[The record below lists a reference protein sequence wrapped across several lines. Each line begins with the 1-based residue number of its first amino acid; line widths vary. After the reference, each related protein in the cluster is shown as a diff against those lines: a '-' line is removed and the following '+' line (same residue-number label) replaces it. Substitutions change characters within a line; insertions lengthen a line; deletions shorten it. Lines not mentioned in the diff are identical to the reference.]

1 MRVLTVGD
9 QSTVSKYATRRP
21 GLRSKINTQSEFN
34 FQPSNLQITNT
45 YYTKYEAISALL
57 DEHPEIVNAIHADLA
72 QALEDT
78 AVRDGRGAKFKYTS
92 DTILRIVLCQI
103 IEGASLREIVI
114 RIDDSN
120 FLRRFVRI
128 YNGPMIDFTAY
139 CKLRNCIRPQTW
151 KKINDL
157 VARTAARENRIE
169 GDKLRIDTTAVE
181 TNIHWP
187 TDSSL
192 CWDTYRTLARVIER
206 IRKIDPAVVG
216 DRRVLLKKVKR
227 LQQKIARKASSKSPR
242 SAEAVKSLYI
252 KLFGLV
258 ENMLQW
264 SGDIAEGLAAKIARH
279 RYNPVVRAMM
289 ELCLGDLVRFQAL
302 GTRVLD
308 QARRRIIQGEA
319 VPNEEKLF
327 SIFEPHTEL
336 LKRGK
341 AGKPIEFGHMIQ
353 IQQVEAKFITDY
365 EVFETKPVE
374 HELVQFAVERHK
386 ELFGTYPDQLS
397 ADKGYYQSMEQINHL
412 EKFIDVVAINKKG
425 KRTPEET
432 ERETDPAFRHA
443 QRFRAGVEGT
453 ISFLK
458 RVLGLCRCYSKGWEH
473 YAAMIG
479 ATVLAHNLL
488 ILARC

>member
-1 MRVLTVGD
+1 M
-9 QSTVSKYATRRP
+9 
-21 GLRSKINTQSEFN
+21 RSKINTQSEFN
-34 FQPSNLQITNT
+34 FQPSTLQITNE
-45 YYTKYEAISALL
+45 YYAKYEAISALL
-57 DEHPEIVNAIHADLA
+57 DEHPQIVNAIHGDLA

-78 AVRDGRGAKFKYTS
+78 AVRDGRGAKFKFTS

-120 FLRRFVRI
+120 FLRHFARL

-139 CKLRNCIRPQTW
+139 CKLRNCIRSQTW
-151 KKINDL
+151 KKVNDL
-157 VARTAARENRIE
+157 LGRAAVRENLID
-169 GDKLRIDTTAVE
+169 GDRLRIDTTAVE

-192 CWDTYRTLARVIER
+192 CWDTYRTLGRLIER
-206 IRKIDPAVVG
+206 VREVDPAVVG

-227 LQQKIARKASSKSPR
+227 LQQKIARKASKHPGA
-242 SAEAVKSLYI
+242 AEALKPAYI
-252 KLFGLV
+252 KLFQLM
-258 ENMLQW
+258 ENILQW
-264 SGDIAEGLAAKIARH
+264 SGEIAESLAPRIAKH
-279 RYNPVVRAMM
+279 RYGPMVGAAM
-289 ELCLGDLVRFQAL
+289 EACLNDLIRFETL
-302 GTRVLD
+302 GQRVLD
-308 QARRRIIQGEA
+308 QARRRIIHGES

-353 IQQVEAKFITDY
+353 IQQVQAKFITDY
-365 EVFETKPVE
+365 QVFETKPVE
-374 HELVQFAVERHK
+374 YTLLNASIKRHK
-386 ELFGTYPDQLS
+386 ELFGEYPDELS
-397 ADKGYYQSMEQINHL
+397 ADKGYYESMEQITRL
-412 EKFIDVVAINKKG
+412 EKTIGVVAINKKG
-425 KRTPEET
+425 NRTPAET
-432 ERETDPAFRHA
+432 QRETDPAFRHA
-443 QRFRAGVEGT
+443 QGFRAGVEGT

-458 RVLGLCRCYSKGWEH
+458 RVLGLARCYTKGWEH

-488 ILARC
+488 NLARC